1 MMNVLGTLMSRGVMH
16 VKETIYRIRN
26 KIRLKGIGFLDSFVD
41 TLLSTTPHHGGFAT
55 LPLVKPVIWF
65 VRVVVN

>member
-1 MMNVLGTLMSRGVMH
+1 MSRGVMH

-41 TLLSTTPHHGGFAT
+41 TLYYTTSSAHVAECTFHGGFAT